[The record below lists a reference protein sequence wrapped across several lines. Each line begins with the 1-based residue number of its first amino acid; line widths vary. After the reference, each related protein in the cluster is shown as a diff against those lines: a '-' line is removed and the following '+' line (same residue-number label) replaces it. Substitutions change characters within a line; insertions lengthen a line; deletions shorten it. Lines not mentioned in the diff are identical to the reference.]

1 MKRIL
6 FITSEYPPGP
16 GGIGNQAY
24 NIVKRLQAAGYTVR
38 VLTEKRQYRGQV
50 ANQSIHYVQRGY
62 LPFIVKFIW
71 SALYLTLTYRPETI
85 FYSGTKSHLVANLCR
100 VFSRATHIAI
110 YHGHEWHMSPALA
123 KKGIAHALARAGHVV
138 TVSAFAAA
146 RVQTFCQR
154 PVQIIPNG
162 IDLQQSGA
170 VDRQPRNRPSEPL
183 KLLTVGSLSARKG
196 QMNVVRAMPALVQQF
211 PDIEY
216 HMAGVP
222 LLAEQLQQLAHE
234 LGVARHIYIH
244 GMVDDQSLAEL
255 YRQAD
260 IFVMLSENMPNGDAE
275 GFGIAIL
282 EANAHG
288 LPAIGSAGTGIE
300 EAIADGVNGLIV
312 HANEPHE
319 ILAAVKQILRDYREF
334 SEKAANH
341 VKQYSWDSLIGKY
354 LSLIN

>member
-1 MKRIL
+1 MKKIL

-62 LPFIVKFIW
+62 LPFIIRFIW
-71 SALYLTLTYRPETI
+71 SALYLTLIFRPQTI
-85 FYSGTKSHLVANLCR
+85 FYSGTKSHWAANVCR
-100 VFSRATHIAI
+100 IFGRATHIAI

-138 TVSAFAAA
+138 AVSAFAAA

-154 PVQIIPNG
+154 PVQVIPNG
-162 IDLQQSGA
+162 IDLQQAGA
-170 VDRQPRNRPSEPL
+170 VGRQPRSKPTGPL

-196 QMNVVRAMPALVQQF
+196 QMNVVRAMPALVRQF

-222 LLAEQLQQLAHE
+222 LLAEQLQQLARE
-234 LGVARHIYIH
+234 LGIARHIHIH
-244 GMVDDQSLAEL
+244 GVVNDQTLAEL

-260 IFVMLSENMPNGDAE
+260 IFIMLSENLPNGDAE

-282 EANAHG
+282 EANAYG

-312 HANEPHE
+312 NYDMPIQIVEAVEK
-319 ILAAVKQILRDYREF
+319 ILSDYHLYSRNSIMWAQNHNWDILF
-334 SEKAANH
+334 S
-341 VKQYSWDSLIGKY
+341 KY
-354 LSLIN
+354 LHLL